1 MKIVWFP
8 EAKQDLLE
16 IRRYIRDELH
26 NPDAAARLV
35 RKLTDDIA
43 LLKGN
48 PCLGVEYE
56 ARTDIRRDAR
66 ILISGHY
73 WIVYRVD
80 QAITIMQIA
89 DTRQDYL
96 RMLGSYPER

>member
-1 MKIVWFP
+1 MRIVWFP

-43 LLKGN
+43 LLKSN
-48 PCLGVEYE
+48 PSLGVTYGT
-56 ARTDIRRDAR
+56 RTGIKRDAR

-73 WIVYRVD
+73 WIVYRAD
-80 QAITIMQIA
+80 QTITIMQIV

-96 RMLGSYPER
+96 RVLGSWPD